1 MLNAETMADYL
12 AIADNSLSVRDAK
25 AHFSDIIAELD
36 DNPVLVNM
44 QGKPK
49 AVIVEAHQYQEM
61 LAKAEAYEV
70 LAAYNKARTE
80 TPMTLEEFN
89 YSTDALLAEL
99 AAEEE
104 AEGA

>member
-12 AIADNSLSVRDAK
+12 AIADNSLTVRDART
-25 AHFSDIIAELD
+25 HFSAIIARLGE
-36 DNPVLVNM
+36 NPVLVNVE
-44 QGKPK
+44 GKPK

-80 TPMTLEEFN
+80 PSLSLEEFN
-89 YSTDALLAEL
+89 LSMDALLTEL
-99 AAEEE
+99 GNGDK

>member
-12 AIADNSLSVRDAK
+12 VIADNSLSVRDAK
-25 AHFSDIIAELD
+25 AHFSDIIESLD
-36 DNPVLVNM
+36 ENPVLVNL

-49 AVIVEAHQYQEM
+49 AVIIEAHQYQEM

-80 TPMTLEEFN
+80 PSLSLEEFN
-89 YSTDALLAEL
+89 QSMDTLIAEL
-99 AAEEE
+99 AAGEE
-104 AEGA
+104 AGSA